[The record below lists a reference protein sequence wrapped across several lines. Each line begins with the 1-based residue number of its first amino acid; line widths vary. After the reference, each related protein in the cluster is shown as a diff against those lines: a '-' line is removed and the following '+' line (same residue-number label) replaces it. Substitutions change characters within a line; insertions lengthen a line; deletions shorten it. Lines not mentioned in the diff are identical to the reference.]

1 MDVYPGIKAAQG
13 RLSPNGCFS
22 IGTFDGVHLGHQR
35 LIARLDE
42 VAADGPAVVL
52 TFRRH
57 PLSVVKPELA
67 PKPLTSVERRLEL
80 LALAGAD
87 AVILSEFEESFA
99 RLTAAQLLDRLVDE
113 LGMSGLVRGYDH
125 RFGSDHAGPERL
137 SQLLD
142 ERKLRDYVLDPVREC
157 GLIAK
162 SQTVRQ
168 LLNEGDVRRAACLLG
183 KPHRLLGRIQRGIG
197 LARKLGV
204 PTANIPDYY
213 EMPPK
218 PGVYVVSGRIIGRTL
233 RGVANIGWRHEPGD
247 STERPLLEVHLFG
260 LEREAYGAAVAVDF
274 LDRLRD
280 EMSFSS
286 LDDLKTQIHRDVERA
301 RAWWNAYPNGLAST

>member
-1 MDVYPGIKAAQG
+1 MDVYPGIKAAHG
-13 RLSPNGCFS
+13 RLRPNGCFS

-42 VAADGPAVVL
+42 LATDGLAVVL

-99 RLTAAQLLDRLVDE
+99 RLTAAQLLDLLVEE

-137 SQLLD
+137 TELLR
-142 ERKLRDYVLDPVREC
+142 ERNLRDYILDPVREC

-162 SQTVRQ
+162 SQTIRE
-168 LLNEGDVRRAACLLG
+168 LLTEGDVRRAACLLG

-204 PTANIPDYY
+204 PTANVPDYY

-233 RGVANIGWRHEPGD
+233 RGIANIGWRHEPGD

-280 EMSFSS
+280 EIHFSS
-286 LDDLKTQIHRDVERA
+286 LDDLKTQIHKDVELVRT
-301 RAWWNAYPNGLAST
+301 WWKTTPTG